1 MRNTQAISVTIPVEL
16 AKKLSGMQDAKK
28 KNYSSIVTEALDQYV
43 LKEEI
48 TAIRKRMSEAA
59 MKAGVFTEEG
69 VVKAV
74 HEVRK
79 SAKKSKN
86 HR

>member
-1 MRNTQAISVTIPVEL
+1 VRNTQAISVTIPVEL
-16 AKKLSGMQDAKK
+16 AEKLSKMQDERK
-28 KNYSSIVTEALDQYV
+28 KNYSSIVTEALNQYI

-48 TAIRKRMSEAA
+48 ADIRKSMSASA
-59 MKAGVFTEEG
+59 MKAGIFTEED
-69 VVKAV
+69 VIKVV

-79 SAKKSKN
+79 SVKKLKN

>member
-1 MRNTQAISVTIPVEL
+1 MRNTQAISVTIPVAL
-16 AKKLSGMQDAKK
+16 AEKLGKIQDVKM
-28 KNYSSIVTEALDQYV
+28 KNYSSIVTEALNQYV

-48 TAIRKRMSEAA
+48 AGLRKTMSEAA
-59 MKAGVFTEEG
+59 IKAGIYNEDD